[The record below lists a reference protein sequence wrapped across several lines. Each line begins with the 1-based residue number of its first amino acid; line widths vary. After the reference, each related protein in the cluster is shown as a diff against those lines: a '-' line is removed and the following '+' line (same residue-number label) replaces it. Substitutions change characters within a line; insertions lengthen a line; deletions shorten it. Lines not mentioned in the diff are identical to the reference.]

1 MNLDNNNIMDFIS
14 SITNNFVQFNPN
26 GQNRNRNSTY
36 TNNYSQQQPEEDL
49 NSNESYEN
57 EYEEIDDDEAGVD
70 QNEARRREYME
81 KRKERIEELNLFQ
94 YKNIDKFLTR
104 KDE

>member
-1 MNLDNNNIMDFIS
+1 MDFIS
-14 SITNNFVQFNPN
+14 SITNNFVQFNGN
-26 GQNRNRNSTY
+26 GQRPNRNVTY
-36 TNNYSQQQPEEDL
+36 SSNYAQQQPEEDL
-49 NSNESYEN
+49 NESNEYQ
-57 EYEEIDDDEAGVD
+57 YEEVEDDEGNVD
-70 QNEARRREYME
+70 VNEARRRAFLE